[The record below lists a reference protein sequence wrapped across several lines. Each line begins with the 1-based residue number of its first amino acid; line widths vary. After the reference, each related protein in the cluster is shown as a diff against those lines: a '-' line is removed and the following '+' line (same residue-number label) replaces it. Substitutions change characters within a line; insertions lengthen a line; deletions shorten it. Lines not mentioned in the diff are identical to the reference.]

1 MVDLCLIPGILVVMA
16 ILTIKGIS
24 EELKKQF
31 KLICIAD
38 DTTMSA
44 VLLRYIK
51 ATIAKKK

>member
-1 MVDLCLIPGILVVMA
+1 MA

-24 EELKKQF
+24 EELKKEF

-51 ATIAKKK
+51 ATVAKKKQNQ